1 MEPRNIECR
10 IEGFIRTQF
19 SISPTDPRFD
29 RGVDLFEAG
38 YVDSMGIVE
47 LLEFLSQEFDVRIP
61 DEDLLSEDFS
71 SIMGIARIMSRNLGL
86 RTEPLRMAQGTAF
99 PQTPDSGLQGG

>member
-10 IEGFIRTQF
+10 IEEFIRTQF
-19 SISPTDPRFD
+19 SVSPTDPRFE

-71 SIMGIARIMSRNLGL
+71 SIVGITRIVSRNLGL
-86 RTEPLRMAQGTAF
+86 RIGPLRMTQGPSF
-99 PQTPDSGLQGG
+99 PQTPDSGVQGG